1 MNLKQ
6 GPYQAQKFVASL
18 KEVERALK
26 ETKSPMDGEAKDE
39 PLPLHWREVFHM
51 ARVAPA
57 LIDCVQGCGEAIKE
71 MIDRGAVKSDSVYM
85 DELESLSEQCER
97 IVRLAECGAGPESER
112 IH

>member
-6 GPYQAQKFVASL
+6 GPYQTQQFIASL

-26 ETKSPMDGEAKDE
+26 ESQSPMDGTVKDE
-39 PLPLHWREVFHM
+39 ALPLHWREVFHM
-51 ARVAPA
+51 ARIAPA
-57 LIDCVQGCGEAIKE
+57 LIDCVKGCGEAVKE
-71 MIDRGAVKSDSVYM
+71 MIERGAVQADNVYM
-85 DELESLSEQCER
+85 EELESLWEQCER